1 MRGSSN
7 KILTLALFIAVLVS
21 FGFAQQANK
30 IGLINSQDVLE
41 KSTEGKKVL
50 AQIDDKN
57 KRNQERLTKLD
68 EEIRRI
74 ETELNTQR
82 LTLTQEALMQK
93 NNDLER
99 KRTERKRLAEDLYRE
114 MNELT
119 ARLFQRVQ
127 DELLPI
133 IDQIGKEKELDIIF
147 DLGKS
152 GAVYFNPAIDITAD
166 VIKRYDESKVPT
178 KK

>member
-1 MRGSSN
+1 MRRSSS
-7 KILTLALFIAVLVS
+7 KILSLTLFIALLAS
-21 FGFAQQANK
+21 FSFAQQPNK
-30 IGLINSQDVLE
+30 IGVINSQVVLE
-41 KSTEGKKVL
+41 KSAEGKKIL
-50 AQIDDKN
+50 AQLEDKN
-57 KRNQERLTKLD
+57 KRNQDRLTKLD
-68 EEIRRI
+68 EDIRRI

-82 LTLTQEALMQK
+82 LTLTQEALLQK
-93 NNDLER
+93 NTDLER

-119 ARLFQRVQ
+119 QRLFQRIQ

-133 IDQIGKEKELDIIF
+133 IEQLGKEKGLDIIF

-152 GAVYFNPAIDITAD
+152 GAVYFNPAVNITAD
-166 VIKRYDESKVPT
+166 IIRRYDESKVPT

>member
-1 MRGSSN
+1 MRRSSS
-7 KILTLALFIAVLVS
+7 KILTLTLFIAVLVS
-21 FGFAQQANK
+21 FSFAQQPNK
-30 IGLINSQDVLE
+30 IGVIDSQQVLE
-41 KSTEGKKVL
+41 KSAEGKKVL
-50 AQIDDKN
+50 AQLEDKN
-57 KRNQERLTKLD
+57 KRNQDRLTKQD
-68 EEIRRI
+68 EDIRRI

-93 NNDLER
+93 NTDLER
-99 KRTERKRLAEDLYRE
+99 KRTERKRTAEDLYRE

-119 ARLFQRVQ
+119 QRLFARIQN
-127 DELLPI
+127 ELLPI
-133 IDQIGKEKELDIIF
+133 IEQIGKEKGLDIIF

-152 GAVYFNPAIDITAD
+152 GAVYFNPAVNLTAD

>member
-1 MRGSSN
+1 V
-7 KILTLALFIAVLVS
+7 ID
-21 FGFAQQANK
+21 
-30 IGLINSQDVLE
+30 SQEVLE
-41 KSTEGKKVL
+41 KSAEGKKVL
-50 AQIDDKN
+50 AQLEDKN
-57 KRNQERLTKLD
+57 KRNQDRLTKLD
-68 EEIRRI
+68 ENIRRT

-93 NNDLER
+93 NADLER

-119 ARLFQRVQ
+119 QRLFQKIQ

-133 IDQIGKEKELDIIF
+133 IEGIGKEKGLDIIF

-152 GAVYFNPAIDITAD
+152 GAVYFNPAVNVTAD